1 MNKNLYFPIALTIAY
16 VGIIVMANRAIQVW
30 GVVEIGFGLM
40 APAGVFFAGLAFSV
54 RDGLHETSN
63 RNWIISAILIG
74 SIVSFLIEGDY
85 GNTIPGGVIPLAFAS
100 GLAFLFSEFADYA
113 VYSPLRKTGKVI
125 ALIASNIV
133 GLVLD
138 SILFLYLAFG
148 SLEFLDGQVV
158 AKGYMTILVAIFMI
172 LLGKQINNFY
182 KSIVSD

>member
-1 MNKNLYFPIALTIAY
+1 M
-16 VGIIVMANRAIQVW
+16 
-30 GVVEIGFGLM
+30 
-40 APAGVFFAGLAFSV
+40 
-54 RDGLHETSN
+54 
-63 RNWIISAILIG
+63 
-74 SIVSFLIEGDY
+74 IEGDN
-85 GNTIPGGVIPLAFAS
+85 GSTIPGGVIPLAFAS

-172 LLGKQINNFY
+172 LLGKQINKFY

>member
-1 MNKNLYFPIALTIAY
+1 MNKKLYFPIVLTIAY
-16 VGIIVMANRAIQVW
+16 VGIIVMANRAIQTW

-40 APAGVFFAGLAFSV
+40 APAGVYFAGLAFSI
-54 RDGLHETSN
+54 RDGLHETAN

-85 GNTIPGGVIPLAFAS
+85 ASTIPGGVIPLAFAS
-100 GLAFLFSEFADYA
+100 GIAFLFSEFADYA
-113 VYSPLRKTGKVI
+113 VYAPLRKTGKI
-125 ALIASNIV
+125 LALIASNVV

-172 LLGKQINNFY
+172 LLGKQIDKFY
-182 KSIVSD
+182 KSIVAD